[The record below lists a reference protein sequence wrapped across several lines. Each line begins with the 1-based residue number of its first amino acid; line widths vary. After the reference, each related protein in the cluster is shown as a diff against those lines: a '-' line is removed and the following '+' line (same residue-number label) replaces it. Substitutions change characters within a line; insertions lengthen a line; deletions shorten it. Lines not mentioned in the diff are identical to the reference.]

1 MEKLINDEH
10 GNFIIQQIL
19 KLKSDPFT
27 KFIFD
32 YTCENLSQ
40 LSKQKYSS
48 NVVDKCILY
57 EDDRYREIIID
68 KMISAKLIPELIS
81 DQFGNYGKYFKLI
94 FRCFIV
100 VIYNSE
106 FILIEDKKLK

>member
-1 MEKLINDEH
+1 LIWKILKNIEKLINDEH

-19 KLKSDPFT
+19 KIKCDQYS

-32 YTCENLSQ
+32 YTCVNLCQ

-57 EDDRYREIIID
+57 EDDNYREIIID
-68 KMISAKLIPELIS
+68 KMISAKLIPELIA
-81 DQFGNYGKYFKLI
+81 DQFGNYGNFY
-94 FRCFIV
+94 
-100 VIYNSE
+100 
-106 FILIEDKKLK
+106 KK